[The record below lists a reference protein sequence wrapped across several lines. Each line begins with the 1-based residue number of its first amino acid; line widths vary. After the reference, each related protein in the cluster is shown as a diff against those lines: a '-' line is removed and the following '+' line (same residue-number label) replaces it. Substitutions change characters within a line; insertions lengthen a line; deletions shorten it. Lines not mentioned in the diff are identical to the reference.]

1 MKAIFWLILFI
12 ILLIIEICTLG
23 LTTVW
28 FAIGA
33 LVAWILALLQV
44 SLPVQVIVFLVVSI
58 LLFILTRPIAIKYF
72 NRSREKTNADGLIGQ
87 VAIVTET
94 IDAIQ
99 STGVVVI
106 NGMEWSAKASDGQV
120 IEEGAQVLVES
131 IQGVKLIVKNK
142 EM

>member
-33 LVAWILALLQV
+33 LVSWILALLQV

-72 NRSREKTNADGLIGQ
+72 NRDREKTNADGLIGQ
-87 VAIVTET
+87 VAIVTEA

-120 IEEGAQVLVES
+120 IEEGAQVMVES

>member
-33 LVAWILALLQV
+33 LVSWILALLQV

-72 NRSREKTNADGLIGQ
+72 NRDRDKTNADGLIGQ
-87 VAIVTET
+87 VAIVTEA

-120 IEEGAQVLVES
+120 IEEGAQVMVES

>member
-33 LVAWILALLQV
+33 LVSWILALLQV

-72 NRSREKTNADGLIGQ
+72 NRNREKTNADGLIGQ

-120 IEEGAQVLVES
+120 IEEGVQVMVES

>member
-33 LVAWILALLQV
+33 LVSWILALLQV

-72 NRSREKTNADGLIGQ
+72 NRDREKTNADGLIGQ
-87 VAIVTET
+87 VAIVTEA

-106 NGMEWSAKASDGQV
+106 NGM
-120 IEEGAQVLVES
+120 
-131 IQGVKLIVKNK
+131 
-142 EM
+142 